1 MKIENYK
8 IENYHIAGF
17 TLIEILLY
25 TAIFAV
31 VGGLMVGILLTVTQV
46 QQRESAG
53 AEVTGQLNFIMQT
66 VQRLVSKSSN
76 IEIEPGI
83 ATSTL
88 KLRMEDP
95 AKDPTCLSLV
105 NGVVKLA
112 EGPGANPNDCKTTTS
127 DLTNSRVI
135 VNTFNFKKFTQYP
148 GHDTVSIDLT
158 ITYNTANPKGQVQ
171 RTLSS
176 AIARVSAATFDS
188 NLLPGSATF
197 EIGQAGSPWQ
207 NLYLSGVLNL
217 GTAASD
223 PAGQNGSI
231 YYNTASSTFRGYKA
245 GAWSELGS
253 ALWVTLGNNIYNT
266 NSGNVGIGTT
276 NPQQRLSIIGTPN
289 LTTTEWVI
297 GVKQNGNPNTT
308 DPFGT
313 GIKLLQGAST
323 EFNKWSGIAAVSEST
338 YANTSGLALYADEAE
353 KVRITGAGKVGI
365 GTTNPSYKLEVN
377 GSIVGKFEPGDVF
390 LAGFAT
396 TTKGNSS
403 SYGKAKETSIGQGG
417 SLRVKFDLVCGA
429 GCSDKFSTCVRSYG
443 RIYKN
448 GTPVGTER
456 STTGSS
462 WTTFSEDITGLLPG
476 DLLQLYVKGDF
487 DSTWYS
493 VCYGNFYLYS
503 NPIPSATVTQY

>member
-1 MKIENYK
+1 MKIENYNLK
-8 IENYHIAGF
+8 ISKGF

-31 VGGLMVGILLTVTQV
+31 VGGLTVGILLTVTQV

-105 NGVVKLA
+105 DGLIKLA
-112 EGPGANPNDCKTTTS
+112 EGPGTNPDDCTTITS

-148 GHDTVSIDLT
+148 GHDTISIDLT
-158 ITYNTANPKGQVQ
+158 MTYNTTNPKGQVQ

-197 EIGQAGSPWQ
+197 EIGQAGAPWQ

-217 GTAASD
+217 GIAASD

-245 GAWSELGS
+245 GAWSNLGETIWS
-253 ALWVTLGNNIYNT
+253 YLGNNIYNM

-276 NPQQRLSIIGTPN
+276 TPPDRLTIQNTGFSGGAHGLMTLVGGTESSIM
-289 LTTTEWVI
+289 L
-297 GVKQNGNPNTT
+297 Q
-308 DPFGT
+308 GT
-313 GIKLLQGAST
+313 GVGADQT
-323 EFNKWSGIAAVSEST
+323 KIGLDATNNKFFIRHGAATRMTIDSSG
-338 YANTSGLALYADEAE
+338 N
-353 KVRITGAGKVGI
+353 VGI
-365 GTTNPSYKLEVN
+365 GTTTPAEAL
-377 GSIVGKFEPGDVF
+377 DV
-390 LAGFAT
+390 
-396 TTKGNSS
+396 
-403 SYGKAKETSIGQGG
+403 
-417 SLRVKFDLVCGA
+417 
-429 GCSDKFSTCVRSYG
+429 YG
-443 RIYKN
+443 RFRLKN
-448 GTPVGTER
+448 VTMDFTTGTNPTCPSGSGGYLTR
-456 STTGSS
+456 KWASTTCSGLTSCTTGSGWS
-462 WTTFSEDITGLLPG
+462 PSSYDLSCSYCTASDKVGCTAYGTCLSANWTQT
-476 DLLQLYVKGDF
+476 
-487 DSTWYS
+487 
-493 VCYGNFYLYS
+493 VCLGN
-503 NPIPSATVTQY
+503 

>member
-8 IENYHIAGF
+8 LKISKGF

-31 VGGLMVGILLTVTQV
+31 VGGLTVGILLTVTQV

-83 ATSTL
+83 VTSTL

-95 AKDPTCLSLV
+95 TKDPTCLSLV
-105 NGVVKLA
+105 DGMIKLA
-112 EGPGANPNDCKTTTS
+112 EGPGTNPNNCTTVTS

-135 VNTFNFKKFTQYP
+135 VNIFNFKKFVQYP

-158 ITYNTANPKGQVQ
+158 ITYNTTNPKGQVQ

-188 NLLPGSATF
+188 NLLPGSVSF
-197 EIGQAGSPWQ
+197 EIGQAGAPWQ

-231 YYNTASSTFRGYKA
+231 YYNTASSTFRGYKN

-253 ALWVTLGNNIYNT
+253 ALWASFGNNIYNT

-276 NPQQRLSIIGTPN
+276 TPGAALEVVGSIINSGN
-289 LTTTEWVI
+289 LARLRLMRTTGDNYLDFEDSNKFNIRSINTDDTNANTRLTI
-297 GVKQNGNPNTT
+297 DNTT
-308 DPFGT
+308 GN
-313 GIKLLQGAST
+313 I
-323 EFNKWSGIAAVSEST
+323 
-338 YANTSGLALYADEAE
+338 
-353 KVRITGAGKVGI
+353 GI
-365 GTTNPSYKLEVN
+365 GTTTPAEALDVYGRFRLKNVTMDFATGTNPSCPSGTGGHLTRKWSARTCTGLT
-377 GSIVGKFEPGDVF
+377 SC
-390 LAGFAT
+390 T
-396 TTKGNSS
+396 TTSDWSPS
-403 SYGKAKETSIGQGG
+403 SY
-417 SLRVKFDLVCGA
+417 DLSCSYCTA
-429 GCSDKFSTCVRSYG
+429 SDKSGCTAYGTCLP
-443 RIYKN
+443 
-448 GTPVGTER
+448 T
-456 STTGSS
+456 S
-462 WTTFSEDITGLLPG
+462 WTET
-476 DLLQLYVKGDF
+476 
-487 DSTWYS
+487 
-493 VCYGNFYLYS
+493 VCLGR
-503 NPIPSATVTQY
+503 